1 MVSQNNDGNY
11 YEIAVDTAKEGAEV
25 WSLNDWF
32 KARVGDEGTPLVMR
46 FYTQGQLNSFDGHQ
60 KPIIEG
66 NVGAYSFD
74 KNKQIVMAADAK
86 VVSWTGDPSDMLPG
100 GRVRYHFPKQMFPT
114 EGAFY
119 GFVGY
124 VDESTGR
131 RLTGVNVWFRVLG
144 GVAQMGRACDYYIN
158 DLDIAL
164 ANAKEKMR
172 QAGIDFKAA
181 TDSAL
186 QDLRTKYQQEVQA
199 NQDASETTRAG
210 LSKLADSVGAIQ
222 AQIDAGNVVTLKA
235 FNDSSAELSTRQN
248 NLEYAINEKLSQMR
262 TAPRG
267 IASLS
272 SLQSKYPSGDDNLYV
287 TVDTGHWYYWD
298 GSAWS
303 DGGVYQTQ
311 ATDQTVIDKATDA
324 NNLAAGM
331 SLISNGSFSNG
342 KIDPAFS
349 SGKATLSVTEYAGQK
364 WLKVVAD
371 GSNAS
376 QGFAYTLKNIDG
388 RLKSPIH
395 INFTYQSSIT
405 QELSLYLIGYDAS
418 GKQLF
423 YNEIEKYN
431 AVNWFFEKVDVYKK
445 IVLPSDVSFE
455 QLDHVTLAFSS
466 THATSFVMLIAQ
478 VKVNMEA
485 SVHHKFG
492 KNLIQ
497 DSIKFDSTSGIDAL
511 TKETNLQ
518 VANYLGRKWLKITS
532 SSIDKNQGAGWR
544 IPTYNGEIF
553 ANPLHIKFDMQSSVN
568 QTLALDVHYFDNA
581 DRDLGYQ
588 NVASI
593 DCKSYSFKEIDEF
606 VKLIAP
612 PSGEVSYV
620 KLMLFNPSS
629 SSIGTLLIEPL
640 SVTFDVPSESYK
652 AAGMSLISNG
662 SFSNGKIDPAF
673 SSGKATLSV
682 TEYAGQK
689 WLKVVADGS
698 NASQGFAYTL
708 KNIDGRLKSPIHIN
722 FTYQSSITQELS
734 LYLIGYD
741 ASGKQLFYNEIE
753 KYNAVNWFFEKVDV
767 YKKIV
772 LPSDVSFEQL
782 DHVTLAF
789 SSTHATSFVM
799 LIAQVKVNMEASV
812 HHKFGKNLI
821 QDSIKFDST
830 SGIDAL
836 TKETNLQVANYL
848 GRKWLKITSSSI
860 DKNQGAGW
868 RIPTYNGEIF
878 ANPLHIKFDMQSSVN
893 QTLALDV
900 HYFDNADR
908 DLGYQNVASIDC
920 KSYSFKEI
928 DEFVKLIAP
937 PSGEVSYV
945 KLMLFNPSSSS
956 IGTLLIEPPSVTL
969 DFPAESYKGVLIP
982 NGDFYNGDTRPA
994 SANTSDTQ
1002 LQVVNVMGKKWLKI
1016 TSSGTT
1022 RYRGVY
1028 WTIEDDKTA
1037 SAFSNPIHLCMTV
1050 QSSIKQ
1056 TLGISIH
1063 LFKADGTDLGSI
1075 NYSDDLNLNPYQT
1088 VKYSHDILLTPKNG
1102 INPEDVDHFTI
1113 LLSTS
1118 GTEDLG
1124 TILVTDVKANI
1135 KIFDSPSN
1143 DDVSYSS
1150 LPTVYL
1156 DGDTSSMSGDTYV
1169 TMKFRYINRKQ
1180 VVSGY
1185 ASTKWQG
1192 DSSLRWP
1199 KKAYRIKTYYDK
1211 DLNQKMNFRPL
1222 STWDKNNKFN
1232 LKAYYNDPTL
1242 AKDVVNAQIGA
1253 AIWSTESHIPTQM
1266 ERTNAYGFIVGF
1278 PVQVYVN
1285 NIFYGVFS
1293 FNTTK
1298 GDYPYAKYVVA
1309 GKVYSNATTFRSLP
1323 DGGVKLDGS
1332 DFEMVSP
1339 DDPDDTIKK
1348 LMNDAI
1354 SFVSTSNDDDFKNKF
1369 ENYFD
1374 KESVIDYLIFNNIVD
1389 NGDAWAKNQ
1398 TFVTWDGQKLYMH
1411 PYDMDASL
1419 GGDYDGSLVGPANA
1433 IRGVGNAGMSYH
1445 GLFKRVNKL
1454 FNDDVRARYKNLRTW
1469 LTPDYTTT
1477 KFKNYME
1484 KIGEGNYLREFAKW
1498 DNPNHDQNTFNY
1510 IKYNLIQ
1517 SMKICDKNWLN

>member
-1 MVSQNNDGNY
+1 MISQNNDGNY

-25 WSLNDWF
+25 WSLNNWF
-32 KARVGDEGTPLVMR
+32 KARVGDDGTPLVMR

-74 KNKQIVMAADAK
+74 ENKQIVMAADAK

-100 GRVRYHFPKQMFPT
+100 GRVRYHFPQQMFPT

-119 GFVGY
+119 GFMGY
-124 VDESTGR
+124 VDESNGR

-144 GVAQMGRACDYYIN
+144 GVAQMGKACDYYIS

-186 QDLRTKYQQEVQA
+186 QDLRTKYQQEAQA

-235 FNDSSAELSTRQN
+235 FNDSSAELMTRQN

-324 NNLAAGM
+324 NDLAAGM

-342 KIDPAFS
+342 EIDPAFS
-349 SGKATLSVTEYAGQK
+349 SGQATLSVTEYAGQK

-376 QGFAYTLKNIDG
+376 QGFAYTLTNIDG

-431 AVNWFFEKVDVYKK
+431 AANWFFEKVDVYKK
-445 IVLPSDVSFE
+445 IVLPSDISFE

-466 THATSFVMLIAQ
+466 THATSFVMLIGQ
-478 VKVNMEA
+478 VKVSIEA
-485 SVHHKFG
+485 LVHHKPG
-492 KNLIQ
+492 KNLIK

-532 SSIDKNQGAGWR
+532 SSIDKYQGAGWR
-544 IPTYNGEIF
+544 IPTYNREIF

-581 DRDLGYQ
+581 DKDLGYQ

-593 DCKSYSFKEIDEF
+593 DCKKYGFKEIDEF

-640 SVTFDVPSESYK
+640 
-652 AAGMSLISNG
+652 
-662 SFSNGKIDPAF
+662 
-673 SSGKATLSV
+673 
-682 TEYAGQK
+682 
-689 WLKVVADGS
+689 
-698 NASQGFAYTL
+698 
-708 KNIDGRLKSPIHIN
+708 
-722 FTYQSSITQELS
+722 
-734 LYLIGYD
+734 
-741 ASGKQLFYNEIE
+741 
-753 KYNAVNWFFEKVDV
+753 
-767 YKKIV
+767 
-772 LPSDVSFEQL
+772 
-782 DHVTLAF
+782 
-789 SSTHATSFVM
+789 
-799 LIAQVKVNMEASV
+799 
-812 HHKFGKNLI
+812 
-821 QDSIKFDST
+821 
-830 SGIDAL
+830 
-836 TKETNLQVANYL
+836 
-848 GRKWLKITSSSI
+848 
-860 DKNQGAGW
+860 
-868 RIPTYNGEIF
+868 
-878 ANPLHIKFDMQSSVN
+878 
-893 QTLALDV
+893 
-900 HYFDNADR
+900 
-908 DLGYQNVASIDC
+908 
-920 KSYSFKEI
+920 
-928 DEFVKLIAP
+928 
-937 PSGEVSYV
+937 
-945 KLMLFNPSSSS
+945 
-956 IGTLLIEPPSVTL
+956 SVTL

-1037 SAFSNPIHLCMTV
+1037 SAFTNPIHLCMTV

-1088 VKYSHDILLTPKNG
+1088 IKYSHDILLTPKNG

-1185 ASTKWQG
+1185 ASAKWQG
-1192 DSSLRWP
+1192 DSSLAWP

-1211 DLNQKMNFRPL
+1211 DLKQKMNFRPL
-1222 STWDKNNKFN
+1222 STWDKSNKFN
-1232 LKAYYNDPTL
+1232 LKACYNDPTL

-1266 ERTNAYGFIVGF
+1266 EHTNAYGFIVGF

-1285 NIFYGVFS
+1285 NIFYGIFN

-1309 GKVYSNATTFRSLP
+1309 GKVYSDATTFRSLP

-1354 SFVSTSNDDDFKNKF
+1354 SFVSTSSDDDFKKKF
-1369 ENYFD
+1369 GNYFD

-1411 PYDMDASL
+1411 PYDLDASL

-1445 GLFKRVNKL
+1445 KLFKRVNEL

-1510 IKYNLIQ
+1510 IKYNLIE
-1517 SMKICDKNWLN
+1517 SMKICDRNWLN